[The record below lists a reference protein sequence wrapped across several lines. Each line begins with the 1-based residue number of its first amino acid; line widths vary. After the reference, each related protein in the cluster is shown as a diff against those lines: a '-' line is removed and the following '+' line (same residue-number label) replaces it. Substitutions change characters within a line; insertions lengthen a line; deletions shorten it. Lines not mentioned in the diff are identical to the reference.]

1 MMHVAKSLLLTGC
14 PLLALAACALPG
26 PQQAAARLPVGT
38 HVAGPASTNVGTPPY
53 AQLIPFES
61 SMGIVQSRNS
71 LPPGAE

>member
-1 MMHVAKSLLLTGC
+1 MTHLIKPILFAA

-26 PQQAAARLPVGT
+26 PQQAAVTLPLET
-38 HVAGPASTNVGTPPY
+38 HVAGPASTNQGTPPY

-71 LPPGAE
+71 LPRGAE